1 MKDFRMI
8 RHHLCNPSVQCSIND
23 VSSATKP
30 ASTSSFP
37 VPDINNN
44 EDNFEDRMES
54 GEIEKGG
61 ERRKNSFLVKEE
73 NITRLEFET
82 SDHFRWTKRD
92 GNEYETGS
100 GISSSLED
108 EKMKK
113 EVSVEEP
120 GLFSSN
126 TCLKVQMIPS
136 SLHPLPSSSKV
147 LFPSTSDY
155 AKDGREVQQPQSHKC
170 CSSSLNS
177 SNSFHSTSLHRL
189 NGVDDEEMNPEGGRE
204 VQLQFSDSQN
214 STGNSISNET
224 EPELVIEFDEIRDDI
239 ELIVDIYL
247 FIEKSSWALKSVLW

>member
-1 MKDFRMI
+1 MI

-23 VSSATKP
+23 VSSATKT
-30 ASTSSFP
+30 ASTSSVP

-61 ERRKNSFLVKEE
+61 ERRRKNSLLVKEE

-82 SDHFRWTKRD
+82 SDHPRSTKRE

-100 GISSSLED
+100 GIPSSLED
-108 EKMKK
+108 EKMSK
-113 EVSVEEP
+113 EVFMQEP
-120 GLFSSN
+120 AVFSSN
-126 TCLKVQMIPS
+126 TCLKIQMIPS
-136 SLHPLPSSSKV
+136 SLHPPPPSSKV

-155 AKDGREVQQPQSHKC
+155 ANDGREVQPQSHKC

-189 NGVDDEEMNPEGGRE
+189 NEVDDEEMNPEGGRE
-204 VQLQFSDSQN
+204 VQLQFPDSQN
-214 STGNSISNET
+214 STGNSSSNET